1 MNWESASEITE
12 GVASWL
18 FWINSCHVNGVS
30 ACGDGSW
37 FWLFVEKFAATLSL
51 LVEMAFGG
59 GNGRL
64 QVAANDLG
72 CKIGPGG
79 EEIALGGLEESADAW
94 TEGGCVEPSDKV
106 NRGLDSARDIPT
118 EG

>member
-1 MNWESASEITE
+1 M
-12 GVASWL
+12 
-18 FWINSCHVNGVS
+18 FWIDNRHVNGVS

-37 FWLFVEKFAATLSL
+37 WWLFVEWFAVMLLL

-64 QVAANDLG
+64 QVAGNDLG
-72 CKIGPGG
+72 CKIGPSG
-79 EEIALGGLEESADAW
+79 EEIAFSGLEESADTW
-94 TEGGCVEPSDKV
+94 TEGGDVEPLDKV
-106 NRGLDSARDIPT
+106 SLCFFGEQGVGLWLVGR